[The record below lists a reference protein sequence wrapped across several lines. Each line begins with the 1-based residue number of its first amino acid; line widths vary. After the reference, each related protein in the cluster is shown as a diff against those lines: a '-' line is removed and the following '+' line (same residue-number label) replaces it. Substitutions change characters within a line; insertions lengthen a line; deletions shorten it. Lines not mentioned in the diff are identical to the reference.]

1 MNKSQQCPLDACDR
15 FLHSS
20 PFPLSISLAPNIVS
34 YVTTGVESFVPFDTF
49 LFVENLETIRE
60 KEKKVEE
67 GEEEEEEEGS
77 RGWTIEGGGALRRAS
92 RGFHAERRIGGRDAR
107 RKERE
112 GREKKVVRPGEA
124 KRGPRQRGASAGARK
139 HTDRVSCFL
148 IYGGNN
154 GPPRNKRR
162 KTSYLFRSIVSQ

>member
-77 RGWTIEGGGALRRAS
+77 RGWTIEGGGGGAEARVTRIP
-92 RGFHAERRIGGRDAR
+92 RGAKDRWTR
-107 RKERE
+107 
-112 GREKKVVRPGEA
+112 REKE
-124 KRGPRQRGASAGARK
+124 GAREE
-139 HTDRVSCFL
+139 
-148 IYGGNN
+148 GGAAW
-154 GPPRNKRR
+154 
-162 KTSYLFRSIVSQ
+162 RSKKGAAATRSLGRGS